1 MLKAL
6 ADYALSRHLVSSRPG
21 YRYKSLRAYI
31 HLTPEGEFLGLLPA
45 PQLSDRSERHPGE
58 VLCPDIG
65 LTAEARKC
73 SVPVETASILFC
85 LTKKDLPQHRF
96 FLEALEE
103 GQKAEPLL
111 GSCLKALT
119 QDTTLSRMQDAFRR
133 SPYQNK
139 EFFSF
144 RVGET
149 AVELTPAFRRWW
161 EGFYER
167 ENRLS
172 ARVLQRCLITG
183 ELTSPPLNYGRL
195 RLSWPAKD
203 PLYSLPLFQYNRD
216 AYFSYGLR
224 QAHNA
229 SMDGRHVEIVSAAL
243 TVLIR
248 RAPQLAGS
256 RLVSWHEK
264 PSPHHLSFR
273 KVLDSQPL
281 AEFSGEHSNHF
292 FLLILS
298 DTEERMWVRAF
309 LEGDEQEIASHVRR
323 WHRETQLLSPAGEG
337 MTVCPPLPVMFSRL
351 ISPSTAWERQQIDRL
366 MNRMDRELTNLAPR
380 LWDSILMGT
389 PLPDAVAERA
399 LEYITLR
406 LGQGPRRLPDLYAC
420 MWLKVWLMRRLPTP
434 ELFDEANQQSAG
446 YQSGRL
452 AALAVSLIPRD
463 RDALRLLETCRL
475 WPAVVFEK
483 LPEDCR
489 RQLSG
494 FPAVER
500 LRGESI
506 LDDILTHLKC
516 RGVPPIL
523 EERARAVLGFYQ
535 QSVVQLRCSSIDTDR
550 R

>member
-119 QDTTLSRMQDAFRR
+119 QDTTLSRMRDAFRQ

-203 PLYSLPLFQYNRD
+203 PLYSLP
-216 AYFSYGLR
+216 
-224 QAHNA
+224 
-229 SMDGRHVEIVSAAL
+229 
-243 TVLIR
+243 
-248 RAPQLAGS
+248 
-256 RLVSWHEK
+256 
-264 PSPHHLSFR
+264 
-273 KVLDSQPL
+273 
-281 AEFSGEHSNHF
+281 
-292 FLLILS
+292 
-298 DTEERMWVRAF
+298 
-309 LEGDEQEIASHVRR
+309 
-323 WHRETQLLSPAGEG
+323 
-337 MTVCPPLPVMFSRL
+337 
-351 ISPSTAWERQQIDRL
+351 
-366 MNRMDRELTNLAPR
+366 
-380 LWDSILMGT
+380 
-389 PLPDAVAERA
+389 
-399 LEYITLR
+399 
-406 LGQGPRRLPDLYAC
+406 
-420 MWLKVWLMRRLPTP
+420 
-434 ELFDEANQQSAG
+434 
-446 YQSGRL
+446 
-452 AALAVSLIPRD
+452 
-463 RDALRLLETCRL
+463 
-475 WPAVVFEK
+475 
-483 LPEDCR
+483 
-489 RQLSG
+489 
-494 FPAVER
+494 
-500 LRGESI
+500 
-506 LDDILTHLKC
+506 
-516 RGVPPIL
+516 
-523 EERARAVLGFYQ
+523 
-535 QSVVQLRCSSIDTDR
+535 
-550 R
+550 

>member
-1 MLKAL
+1 MQ
-6 ADYALSRHLVSSRPG
+6 R
-21 YRYKSLRAYI
+21 
-31 HLTPEGEFLGLLPA
+31 
-45 PQLSDRSERHPGE
+45 
-58 VLCPDIG
+58 
-65 LTAEARKC
+65 
-73 SVPVETASILFC
+73 PVETASILFC

-229 SMDGRHVEIVSAAL
+229 SMDGRHVEMVSAAL

-256 RLVSWHEK
+256 RLSAGTKSPPHTTCRFGRCWTASPLPSSPASIPTTFSFLFFRTQRSGCGSAPFWRGTNRKLPPMSGGGTGK
-264 PSPHHLSFR
+264 PSFSP
-273 KVLDSQPL
+273 QP
-281 AEFSGEHSNHF
+281 
-292 FLLILS
+292 
-298 DTEERMWVRAF
+298 ER
-309 LEGDEQEIASHVRR
+309 G
-323 WHRETQLLSPAGEG
+323 
-337 MTVCPPLPVMFSRL
+337 
-351 ISPSTAWERQQIDRL
+351 
-366 MNRMDRELTNLAPR
+366 
-380 LWDSILMGT
+380 
-389 PLPDAVAERA
+389 
-399 LEYITLR
+399 
-406 LGQGPRRLPDLYAC
+406 
-420 MWLKVWLMRRLPTP
+420 
-434 ELFDEANQQSAG
+434 
-446 YQSGRL
+446 
-452 AALAVSLIPRD
+452 
-463 RDALRLLETCRL
+463 
-475 WPAVVFEK
+475 
-483 LPEDCR
+483 
-489 RQLSG
+489 
-494 FPAVER
+494 
-500 LRGESI
+500 
-506 LDDILTHLKC
+506 
-516 RGVPPIL
+516 
-523 EERARAVLGFYQ
+523 
-535 QSVVQLRCSSIDTDR
+535 
-550 R
+550 